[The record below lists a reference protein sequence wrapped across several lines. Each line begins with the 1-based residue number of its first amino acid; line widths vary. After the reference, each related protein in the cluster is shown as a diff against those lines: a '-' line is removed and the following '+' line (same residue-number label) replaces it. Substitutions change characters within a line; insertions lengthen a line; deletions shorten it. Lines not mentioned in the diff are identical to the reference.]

1 MPQLTVKAI
10 VTGVVLS
17 IVLSGAN
24 AYIGLFAG
32 LTVSAS
38 IPAAVMSM
46 AVLSMF
52 KRSSILEHNIVQ
64 TAASAGESLAA
75 GVIFTLPALLM
86 LNYWNVF
93 DYWWVSVIALVG
105 GLLGVLYTIPLRHSL
120 IVSENLAF
128 PEGQATARVL
138 KAGQERGGEVR
149 FLLLGAGLGA
159 IAKFCETG
167 LKVWESTAQWATR
180 VGGDSV
186 AYFGS
191 NLSPAL
197 VGVGYIVGIN
207 IASLVLLGG
216 LFSWNVALPI
226 FGAFYLENYP
236 ELAASVADMTA
247 AQAAGAIWST
257 QIRYIGVG
265 AMIVGGLWALLSL
278 RGSLVDAFRR
288 GFGKTATAAAVAETD
303 RDTPMRIVLIGV
315 GCMALLMW
323 GIYFNVVGSAG
334 ISLSMMLLMV
344 TTGFLFSA
352 VAAYMA
358 GLVGSSNNPVSG
370 VTIATIL
377 FSSLLMLWLVG
388 KGDATAPA
396 AVILIGAVVCCAAA
410 IGGDNMQDLKAGRMV
425 GSTPYKQQIMQ
436 VVGVVSAA
444 FVLAPILN
452 FLLEAYGIGAP
463 TAENPDA
470 LLAPQATLMASVAQ
484 GILGTDANL
493 PWGMIYTGMG
503 VGAAIIICDEV
514 LRVRKA
520 SFRMP
525 VLAVAVGIYL
535 PVELAVPIFIG
546 GLLSYLAKRARGR
559 EGARSGSLLAA
570 GLITGEALLGILIA
584 VVIVATSDK
593 TPLAVPFE
601 LPFAAA
607 DWLGI
612 LALAIVAVLL
622 YRAGARRNTTGA
634 G

>member
-17 IVLSGAN
+17 IILSGAN

-46 AVLSMF
+46 AVLSLF
-52 KRSSILEHNIVQ
+52 RRSNILEHNIVQ

-128 PEGQATARVL
+128 PEGQATAQVL
-138 KAGQERGGEVR
+138 KAGQERGGEVS
-149 FLLLGAGLGA
+149 FLLLGAALGA
-159 IAKFCETG
+159 AAKICETG
-167 LKVWESTAQWATR
+167 LKAWEGIAQWATR
-180 VGGDSV
+180 VGGDSI
-186 AYFGS
+186 AYVGS

-216 LFSWNVALPI
+216 LFSWNVALPV
-226 FGAFYLENYP
+226 FGAYYLENYP
-236 ELAASVADMTA
+236 ELAAAVAEMPA
-247 AQAAGAIWST
+247 ADAAFAIWST
-257 QIRYIGVG
+257 QIRYLGVG

-288 GFGKTATAAAVAETD
+288 GFGKAGTDAAVAETD
-303 RDTPMRIVLIGV
+303 RDTPMRIVVIGV

-323 GIYFNVVGSAG
+323 AIYYNVVNSAG
-334 ISLSMMLLMV
+334 ISLAMMLLMV

-377 FSSLLMLWLVG
+377 FSSLLMLLLVG
-388 KGDATAPA
+388 RGDATAPA
-396 AVILIGAVVCCAAA
+396 AVIMIGGVVCCAAA

-425 GSTPYKQQIMQ
+425 GSTPWKQQIMQ
-436 VVGVVSAA
+436 VVGVVSAT

-452 FLLEAYGIGAP
+452 VLLSAYGIGPA
-463 TAENPDA
+463 TDENPDS

-484 GILGTDANL
+484 GVLGVGQGL
-493 PWGMIYTGMG
+493 PWGMIYAGMG
-503 VGAAIIICDEV
+503 VGAAIIVCDEV
-514 LRVRKA
+514 LRVRRA
-520 SFRMP
+520 AFRMP

-546 GLLSYLAKRARGR
+546 GLVSWLAGRASGGG
-559 EGARSGSLLAA
+559 GARAGSLYAA
-570 GLITGEALLGILIA
+570 GLITGEALMGILIA
-584 VVIVATSDK
+584 VLIVAFNDPA
-593 TPLAVPFE
+593 PLALGLSLGVWP
-601 LPFAAA
+601 
-607 DWLGI
+607 GI
-612 LALAIVAVLL
+612 LALAAIVALL
-622 YRAGARRNTTGA
+622 YRAGARKDAA

>member
-17 IVLSGAN
+17 IILSGAN

-46 AVLSMF
+46 AVLSLF
-52 KRSSILEHNIVQ
+52 RRSNILEHNIVQ

-128 PEGQATARVL
+128 PEGQATAQVL
-138 KAGQERGGEVR
+138 KAGQERGGEVS
-149 FLLLGAGLGA
+149 FLLLGAALGA
-159 IAKFCETG
+159 AAKICETG
-167 LKVWESTAQWATR
+167 LKAWEGIAQWATR
-180 VGGDSV
+180 VGGDSI
-186 AYFGS
+186 AYVGS

-216 LFSWNVALPI
+216 VFSWNVALPV
-226 FGAFYLENYP
+226 FGAYYLENYP
-236 ELAASVADMTA
+236 ELAAAVAEMPA
-247 AQAAGAIWST
+247 ADAAFAIWST
-257 QIRYIGVG
+257 QIRYLGVG

-288 GFGKTATAAAVAETD
+288 GFGKAGTDAAVAETD
-303 RDTPMRIVLIGV
+303 RDTPMRIVVIGV

-323 GIYFNVVGSAG
+323 AIYYNVVNSAG
-334 ISLSMMLLMV
+334 ISLAMMLLMV

-377 FSSLLMLWLVG
+377 FSSLLLLLLVG
-388 KGDATAPA
+388 RGDATAPA
-396 AVILIGAVVCCAAA
+396 AVIMIGGVVCCAAA

-425 GSTPYKQQIMQ
+425 GSTPWKQQIMQ
-436 VVGVVSAA
+436 VVGVVSAT

-452 FLLEAYGIGAP
+452 VLLSAYGIGPA
-463 TAENPDA
+463 TDENPDS

-484 GILGTDANL
+484 GVLGVGQGL
-493 PWGMIYTGMG
+493 PWGMIYAGMG
-503 VGAAIIICDEV
+503 VGAAIIVCDEV
-514 LRVRKA
+514 LRVRRA
-520 SFRMP
+520 AFRMP

-546 GLLSYLAKRARGR
+546 GLVSWLAGRARGGK
-559 EGARSGSLLAA
+559 GARPGSLYAA
-570 GLITGEALLGILIA
+570 GLITGEALMGILIA
-584 VVIVATSDK
+584 VLIVAFNDPA
-593 TPLAVPFE
+593 PLALGLSLGVWP
-601 LPFAAA
+601 
-607 DWLGI
+607 GI
-612 LALAIVAVLL
+612 LALAAIVALL
-622 YRAGARRNTTGA
+622 YRAGARKDAA

>member
-10 VTGVVLS
+10 VTGVILS

-52 KRSSILEHNIVQ
+52 KRSNILEHNIVQ

-105 GLLGVLYTIPLRHSL
+105 GLLGVLYTIPLRHTL

-128 PEGQATARVL
+128 PEGQATAQVL

-159 IAKFCETG
+159 VAKLSETG
-167 LKVWESTAQWATR
+167 LKVWEGIAQWATR
-180 VGGDSV
+180 VGGDSI
-186 AYFGS
+186 AYVGS

-216 LFSWNVALPI
+216 LFSWNVALPV
-226 FGAFYLENYP
+226 FGAYYLENYP
-236 ELAASVADMTA
+236 ELAAAVADMSA
-247 AQAAGAIWST
+247 ADAAFAIWST
-257 QIRYIGVG
+257 QIRYLGVG
-265 AMIVGGLWALLSL
+265 AMIIGGLWALLSL
-278 RGSLVDAFRR
+278 RGSLVEAFRR
-288 GFGKTATAAAVAETD
+288 GFGKSGAAASIAETD
-303 RDTPMRIVLIGV
+303 RDTPMRIVVIGV
-315 GCMALLMW
+315 ACMALFMW
-323 GIYFNVVGSAG
+323 LIYYNVVENAG
-334 ISLSMMLLMV
+334 ISLAMTLLMA

-377 FSSLLMLWLVG
+377 FSSLLMLLLVG
-388 KGDATAPA
+388 RGDATAPA
-396 AVILIGAVVCCAAA
+396 AVIMIGAVVCCAAA

-436 VVGVVSAA
+436 VVGVVSAT

-452 FLLEAYGIGAP
+452 VLLSAYGIGPA
-463 TAENPDA
+463 TDENPDS

-484 GILGTDANL
+484 GVLGQGADL
-493 PWGMIYTGMG
+493 PWGMIYTGIG
-503 VGAAIIICDEV
+503 VGAVIIICDEV

-546 GLLSYLAKRARGR
+546 GLVSYIAKRARGG
-559 EGARSGSLLAA
+559 EAARPGSLYAA
-570 GLITGEALLGILIA
+570 GLITGEALMGILIA
-584 VVIVATSDK
+584 VLIVGFENPEPLALGVSTGVLPGIVALAVIVA
-593 TPLAVPFE
+593 
-601 LPFAAA
+601 
-607 DWLGI
+607 
-612 LALAIVAVLL
+612 LL
-622 YRAGARRNTTGA
+622 YRAGARNKAA

>member
-10 VTGVVLS
+10 VTGVILS

-52 KRSSILEHNIVQ
+52 KRSNILEHNIVQ

-128 PEGQATARVL
+128 PEGQATAQVL
-138 KAGQERGGEVR
+138 RAGQERGGEVR

-159 IAKFCETG
+159 VAKLSETG
-167 LKVWESTAQWATR
+167 LKAWEGIAQWATR
-180 VGGDSV
+180 VGGDSI
-186 AYFGS
+186 AYVGS

-216 LFSWNVALPI
+216 LFSWNVALPV
-226 FGAFYLENYP
+226 FGAYYMENYP
-236 ELAASVADMTA
+236 ELAAAVADMSA
-247 AQAAGAIWST
+247 ADAAFAIWST
-257 QIRYIGVG
+257 QIRYLGVG
-265 AMIVGGLWALLSL
+265 AMIIGGLWALLSL
-278 RGSLVDAFRR
+278 RGSLVEAFRR
-288 GFGKTATAAAVAETD
+288 GFGKSGAAASIAETD
-303 RDTPMRIVLIGV
+303 RDTPMRIVVIGV
-315 GCMALLMW
+315 ACMALFMW
-323 GIYFNVVGSAG
+323 LIYYNVVGNAG
-334 ISLSMMLLMV
+334 ISLAMTLLMA

-377 FSSLLMLWLVG
+377 FSSLLMLLLVG
-388 KGDATAPA
+388 RGDATAPA
-396 AVILIGAVVCCAAA
+396 AVIMIGAVVCCAAA

-436 VVGVVSAA
+436 VVGVVSAT

-452 FLLEAYGIGAP
+452 VLLSAYGIGPA
-463 TAENPDA
+463 TDENPDS

-484 GILGTDANL
+484 GVLGQGENL
-493 PWGMIYTGMG
+493 PWGMIYTGIG
-503 VGAAIIICDEV
+503 VGAVIIICDEV
-514 LRVRKA
+514 LRMRKA

-546 GLLSYLAKRARGR
+546 GLVSYIAKRARGG
-559 EGARSGSLLAA
+559 EAARPGSLYAA
-570 GLITGEALLGILIA
+570 GLITGEALMGILIA
-584 VVIVATSDK
+584 VLIVGFENPAPLALGISAGVLPGIVALAVIVA
-593 TPLAVPFE
+593 
-601 LPFAAA
+601 
-607 DWLGI
+607 
-612 LALAIVAVLL
+612 LL
-622 YRAGARRNTTGA
+622 YRAGARNKAA

>member
-10 VTGVVLS
+10 VTGVILS
-17 IVLSGAN
+17 IVLSAAN

-93 DYWWVSVIALVG
+93 DYWWVTVIALVG

-128 PEGQATARVL
+128 PEGQATAQVL

-159 IAKFCETG
+159 VAKLSETG
-167 LKVWESTAQWATR
+167 LKIWEGIAQWATR
-180 VGGDSV
+180 VGGDSI
-186 AYFGS
+186 AYVGS

-216 LFSWNVALPI
+216 LFSWNIALPV
-226 FGAFYLENYP
+226 FGAYYLGNYP
-236 ELAASVADMTA
+236 ELAAAVADMPA
-247 AQAAGAIWST
+247 ADAAFAIWST
-257 QIRYIGVG
+257 QIRYLGVG
-265 AMIVGGLWALLSL
+265 AMIIGGLWALLSL
-278 RGSLVDAFRR
+278 RGSLLEAFRR
-288 GFGKTATAAAVAETD
+288 GFGKSGAAASIAETD
-303 RDTPMRIVLIGV
+303 RDTPMRIVVIGV
-315 GCMALLMW
+315 ACMALFMW
-323 GIYFNVVGSAG
+323 LIYYNVVENAG
-334 ISLSMMLLMV
+334 ISLAMTLLMA

-377 FSSLLMLWLVG
+377 FSSLLMLLLVG
-388 KGDATAPA
+388 RGDVTAPA
-396 AVILIGAVVCCAAA
+396 AVIMIGAVVCCAAA

-425 GSTPYKQQIMQ
+425 GSTPWKQQIMQ

-444 FVLAPILN
+444 LVLAVILN
-452 FLLEAYGIGAP
+452 VLLDAYGIGPA
-463 TAENPDA
+463 TDENPDS

-484 GILGTDANL
+484 GVLGLGGDL
-493 PWGMIYTGMG
+493 PWGMIYIGIG

-546 GLLSYLAKRARGR
+546 GLLSYLAKRARGGD
-559 EGARSGSLLAA
+559 GARSGSLMAA

-584 VVIVATSDK
+584 VVIVATRDK
-593 TPLAVPFE
+593 TPLA
-601 LPFAAA
+601 LPFDLPFSAAE
-607 DWLGI
+607 WLGI
-612 LALAIVAVLL
+612 LALAVVAVLL
-622 YRAGARRNTTGA
+622 YRAGARRETTGA

>member
-46 AVLSMF
+46 AVLSLF
-52 KRSSILEHNIVQ
+52 KRSNILEHNIVQ

-86 LNYWNVF
+86 LNFWNVF
-93 DYWWVSVIALVG
+93 DYWWVSIIALVG

-128 PEGQATARVL
+128 PEGQATAQVL
-138 KAGQERGGEVR
+138 KAGQERGGEVS
-149 FLLLGAGLGA
+149 FLLLGAALGA
-159 IAKFCETG
+159 LAKICETG
-167 LKVWESTAQWATR
+167 LKVWEGIAQWATR
-180 VGGDSV
+180 VGGDGI
-186 AYFGS
+186 AYVGS

-216 LFSWNVALPI
+216 LFSWNVALPV
-226 FGAFYLENYP
+226 FGAYYLDNYP
-236 ELAASVADMTA
+236 QLAAAAADMPA
-247 AQAAGAIWST
+247 ADAAFAIWST
-257 QIRYIGVG
+257 QIRYLGVG

-288 GFGKTATAAAVAETD
+288 GFGKTGTDVAVAETD
-303 RDTPMRIVLIGV
+303 RDTPMRIVVIGV

-323 GIYFNVVGSAG
+323 AIYYNVVDSAG
-334 ISLSMMLLMV
+334 ISLAMMLLMV

-377 FSSLLMLWLVG
+377 FSSLLMLLLVG
-388 KGDATAPA
+388 RGDATAPA
-396 AVILIGAVVCCAAA
+396 AVIMIGAVVCCAAA

-425 GSTPYKQQIMQ
+425 GSTPWKQQIMQ
-436 VVGVVSAA
+436 VVGVVSAT

-452 FLLEAYGIGAP
+452 VLLSAYGIGPA
-463 TAENPDA
+463 TDENPDS

-484 GILGTDANL
+484 GVLGLGQDL
-493 PWGMIYTGMG
+493 PWGMIYAGMG
-503 VGAAIIICDEV
+503 VGAAIIVCDEV
-514 LRVRKA
+514 LRARKA
-520 SFRMP
+520 AFRMP

-546 GLLSYLAKRARGR
+546 GLVSWLARRASGG
-559 EGARSGSLLAA
+559 EGARPGALYAA
-570 GLITGEALLGILIA
+570 GLITGEALMGILIA
-584 VVIVATSDK
+584 VLIVAFNNPAPLALGLSLGVWPGIVALAVIVA
-593 TPLAVPFE
+593 
-601 LPFAAA
+601 
-607 DWLGI
+607 
-612 LALAIVAVLL
+612 LL
-622 YRAGARRNTTGA
+622 YRAGARKDAA

>member
-10 VTGVVLS
+10 VTGVILS
-17 IVLSGAN
+17 IVLSAAN

-46 AVLSMF
+46 AVLSLF
-52 KRSSILEHNIVQ
+52 KRSNILEHNIVQ

-128 PEGQATARVL
+128 PEGQATAQVL

-159 IAKFCETG
+159 LAKFSETG
-167 LKVWESTAQWATR
+167 LKVWESIAQWATR
-180 VGGDSV
+180 VGGDSI
-186 AYFGS
+186 AYVGS

-197 VGVGYIVGIN
+197 IGVGYIVGIN

-216 LFSWNVALPI
+216 LFSWNFALPV

-236 ELAASVADMTA
+236 ELAASVADLPADA
-247 AQAAGAIWST
+247 AAFAIWSA
-257 QIRYIGVG
+257 QIRYLGVG

-288 GFGKTATAAAVAETD
+288 GFGKAATAAAVAETD

-323 GIYFNVVGSAG
+323 AIYYNVVGSAG
-334 ISLSMMLLMV
+334 VSLSMMLLMV

-436 VVGVVSAA
+436 VVGVVSAT

-452 FLLEAYGIGAP
+452 WLLEAYGIGAR

-484 GILGTDANL
+484 GILGTDQDL

-503 VGAAIIICDEV
+503 VGALIIVCDEV

-520 SFRMP
+520 AFRMP

-535 PVELAVPIFIG
+535 PVDLAVPIFIG
-546 GLLSYLAKRARGR
+546 GLVSYIAKRARGG
-559 EGARSGSLLAA
+559 EGARPGSLYAA
-570 GLITGEALLGILIA
+570 GLITGEALMGILIA
-584 VVIVATSDK
+584 VLIVAFEDPAPLALGLSAGVWPGLAALAVIVA
-593 TPLAVPFE
+593 
-601 LPFAAA
+601 
-607 DWLGI
+607 
-612 LALAIVAVLL
+612 LL
-622 YRAGARRNTTGA
+622 YRAGARN
-634 G
+634 

>member
-10 VTGVVLS
+10 VTGVILS

-86 LNYWNVF
+86 LNYWSVF

-128 PEGQATARVL
+128 PEGQATAQVL
-138 KAGQERGGEVR
+138 RAGQERGGEVR

-159 IAKFCETG
+159 LAKFCETG
-167 LKVWESTAQWATR
+167 LKAWDGIAQWATR
-180 VGGDSV
+180 VGGDSI
-186 AYFGS
+186 AYVGS

-216 LFSWNVALPI
+216 LFSWNVALPL

-236 ELAASVADMTA
+236 ELAASVAEMSA
-247 AQAAGAIWST
+247 ADAAFAIWST
-257 QIRYIGVG
+257 QIRYLGVG
-265 AMIVGGLWALLSL
+265 AMIIGGLWALLSL
-278 RGSLVDAFRR
+278 RGSLVEAFRR
-288 GFGKTATAAAVAETD
+288 GFGKSTAAASIAETD
-303 RDTPMRIVLIGV
+303 RDTPMRVVVIGV
-315 GCMALLMW
+315 GLMALFMW
-323 GIYFNVVGSAG
+323 LIYYNVVDSVG
-334 ISLSMMLLMV
+334 ISLAMTLLMA

-388 KGDATAPA
+388 RGDATAPA
-396 AVILIGAVVCCAAA
+396 AVIMIGAVVCCAAA

-436 VVGVVSAA
+436 VVGVVSAT

-452 FLLEAYGIGAP
+452 VLLTAYGIGPA
-463 TAENPDA
+463 TDENPDS

-484 GILGTDANL
+484 GVLGQGEDL
-493 PWGMIYTGMG
+493 PWNMIYTGIA
-503 VGAAIIICDEV
+503 VGLLIIICDEV
-514 LRVRKA
+514 LKARKA

-546 GLLSYLAKRARGR
+546 GLVSYLAKRVRGGDAARP
-559 EGARSGSLLAA
+559 GSLYAA
-570 GLITGEALLGILIA
+570 GLITGEALMGILIA
-584 VVIVATSDK
+584 VLIVAFEDPA
-593 TPLAVPFE
+593 PLALGFSAGVWP
-601 LPFAAA
+601 
-607 DWLGI
+607 GI
-612 LALAIVAVLL
+612 LALAVIVALL
-622 YRAGARRNTTGA
+622 YRAGARNKASG
-634 G
+634 

>member
-10 VTGVVLS
+10 VTGVILS

-52 KRSSILEHNIVQ
+52 KRSNILEHNIVQ

-128 PEGQATARVL
+128 PEGQATAQVL

-159 IAKFCETG
+159 VAKLSETG
-167 LKVWESTAQWATR
+167 LKAWDGIAQWATR
-180 VGGDSV
+180 VGGDSI
-186 AYFGS
+186 AYVGS

-216 LFSWNVALPI
+216 LFSWNVALPV
-226 FGAFYLENYP
+226 FGAYYLENYP
-236 ELAASVADMTA
+236 ELAAAVADMSA
-247 AQAAGAIWST
+247 ADAAFAIWST
-257 QIRYIGVG
+257 QIRYLGVG
-265 AMIVGGLWALLSL
+265 AMIIGGLWALLSL
-278 RGSLVDAFRR
+278 RGSLVEAFRR
-288 GFGKTATAAAVAETD
+288 GFGKSGAAASIAETD

-315 GCMALLMW
+315 ACMALFMW
-323 GIYFNVVGSAG
+323 LIYYNVVENVG
-334 ISLSMMLLMV
+334 ISLAMTLLMA

-377 FSSLLMLWLVG
+377 FSSLLMLLLVG
-388 KGDATAPA
+388 RGDATAPA
-396 AVILIGAVVCCAAA
+396 AVIMIGAVVCCAAA

-436 VVGVVSAA
+436 VVGVVSAT

-452 FLLEAYGIGAP
+452 VLLSAYGIGPA
-463 TAENPDA
+463 TDENPDS

-484 GILGTDANL
+484 GVLGQGADL
-493 PWGMIYTGMG
+493 PWGMIYTGIG
-503 VGAAIIICDEV
+503 VGAVIIICDEV

-546 GLLSYLAKRARGR
+546 GLVSYIAKRARGG
-559 EGARSGSLLAA
+559 EAARPGSLYAA
-570 GLITGEALLGILIA
+570 GLITGEALMGILIA
-584 VVIVATSDK
+584 VLIVGFENPAPLALGISAGVLPGIVALAVIVA
-593 TPLAVPFE
+593 
-601 LPFAAA
+601 
-607 DWLGI
+607 
-612 LALAIVAVLL
+612 LL
-622 YRAGARRNTTGA
+622 YRAGARNKAA

>member
-10 VTGVVLS
+10 VTGVILS
-17 IVLSGAN
+17 IVLSAAN

-93 DYWWVSVIALVG
+93 DYWWVTVIALVG

-128 PEGQATARVL
+128 PEGQATAQVL

-159 IAKFCETG
+159 VAKLSETG
-167 LKVWESTAQWATR
+167 LKIWDGIAQWATR
-180 VGGDSV
+180 VGGDSI
-186 AYFGS
+186 AYVGS

-216 LFSWNVALPI
+216 LFSWNVALPV
-226 FGAFYLENYP
+226 FGAYYLENYP
-236 ELAASVADMTA
+236 ELAAAVAEMPA
-247 AQAAGAIWST
+247 ADAAFAIWST
-257 QIRYIGVG
+257 QIRYLGVG
-265 AMIVGGLWALLSL
+265 AMIIGGLWALLSL
-278 RGSLVDAFRR
+278 RGSLLEAFRR
-288 GFGKTATAAAVAETD
+288 GFGKSGAAASIAETD
-303 RDTPMRIVLIGV
+303 RDTPMRIVVIGV
-315 GCMALLMW
+315 ACMALFMW
-323 GIYFNVVGSAG
+323 LIYYNVVENAG
-334 ISLSMMLLMV
+334 ISLAMTLLMA

-377 FSSLLMLWLVG
+377 FSSLLMLLLVG
-388 KGDATAPA
+388 RGDATAPA
-396 AVILIGAVVCCAAA
+396 AVIMIGAVVCCAAA

-425 GSTPYKQQIMQ
+425 GSTPWKQQIMQ

-444 FVLAPILN
+444 LVLAIILN
-452 FLLEAYGIGAP
+452 VLLDAYGIGPA
-463 TAENPDA
+463 TDENPDS

-484 GILGTDANL
+484 GVLGLGEDL
-493 PWGMIYTGMG
+493 PWGMIYIGIA

-546 GLLSYLAKRARGR
+546 GLLSYLAKRARGGD
-559 EGARSGSLLAA
+559 GARSGSLMAA

-584 VVIVATSDK
+584 VVIVATRDK
-593 TPLAVPFE
+593 TPLA
-601 LPFAAA
+601 LPFDLPFSAAE
-607 DWLGI
+607 WLGI
-612 LALAIVAVLL
+612 LALAVVAVLL

>member
-10 VTGVVLS
+10 VTGVILS
-17 IVLSGAN
+17 IVLSAAN

-128 PEGQATARVL
+128 PEGQATAQVL

-159 IAKFCETG
+159 IAKFSETG
-167 LKVWESTAQWATR
+167 LKVWESIAQWATR
-180 VGGDSV
+180 VGGDSI
-186 AYFGS
+186 AYVGS

-207 IASLVLLGG
+207 IACLVLLGG
-216 LFSWNVALPI
+216 LFSWNVALPV

-236 ELAASVADMTA
+236 ELAASVADLPA
-247 AQAAGAIWST
+247 ADAAFAIWSA
-257 QIRYIGVG
+257 QIRYLGVG
-265 AMIVGGLWALLSL
+265 AMIIGGLWALLSL

-288 GFGKTATAAAVAETD
+288 GFGKTPTAVAVAETD

-323 GIYFNVVGSAG
+323 AIYYNVVGSAG
-334 ISLSMMLLMV
+334 ISLAMMLLMV

-436 VVGVVSAA
+436 VVGVVSAT

-452 FLLEAYGIGAP
+452 WLLEAYGIGAR

-484 GILGTDANL
+484 GILGTDQDL

-503 VGAAIIICDEV
+503 VGALIIVCDEV

-520 SFRMP
+520 AFRMP

-535 PVELAVPIFIG
+535 PVDLAVPIFIG
-546 GLLSYLAKRARGR
+546 GLVSYIAKRARGG
-559 EGARSGSLLAA
+559 EGARPGSLYAA
-570 GLITGEALLGILIA
+570 GLITGEALMGILIA
-584 VVIVATSDK
+584 VLIVLFEDPA
-593 TPLAVPFE
+593 PLALGISAGVWP
-601 LPFAAA
+601 
-607 DWLGI
+607 GI
-612 LALAIVAVLL
+612 LALAVIVALL
-622 YRAGARRNTTGA
+622 YRAGARNKANG
-634 G
+634 

>member
-10 VTGVVLS
+10 VTGVILS

-46 AVLSMF
+46 AVLSLF

-128 PEGQATARVL
+128 PEGQATAQVL
-138 KAGQERGGEVR
+138 RAGQERGGEVR

-159 IAKFCETG
+159 LGKLCETG
-167 LKVWESTAQWATR
+167 LKLWDGIAQWATR
-180 VGGDSV
+180 VGGDSI
-186 AYFGS
+186 AYVGS

-216 LFSWNVALPI
+216 LFSWNVALPV
-226 FGAFYLENYP
+226 FGAYFLENYP
-236 ELAASVADMTA
+236 ELAASVADLPA
-247 AQAAGAIWST
+247 ADAAFAIWST
-257 QIRYIGVG
+257 QIRYLGVG
-265 AMIVGGLWALLSL
+265 AMIIGGLWALVSL
-278 RGSLVDAFRR
+278 RGSLVEAFRR
-288 GFGKTATAAAVAETD
+288 GFGKSGRAGPIAETD
-303 RDTPMRIVLIGV
+303 RDTPMRIVVIGV
-315 GCMALLMW
+315 GCMALFMW
-323 GIYFNVVGSAG
+323 LIYYNVVESAG
-334 ISLSMMLLMV
+334 ISLAMTLLMA

-377 FSSLLMLWLVG
+377 FSALLMLLLVG
-388 KGDATAPA
+388 RGDATAPA
-396 AVILIGAVVCCAAA
+396 AVIMIGAVVCCAAA

-436 VVGVVSAA
+436 VVGVVSAT

-452 FLLEAYGIGAP
+452 VLLSAYGIGPA
-463 TAENPDA
+463 TEENPDS

-484 GILGTDANL
+484 GVLGVGQDL
-493 PWGMIYTGMG
+493 PWGMIYAGIA
-503 VGAAIIICDEV
+503 VGAVIIICDEV

-520 SFRMP
+520 AFRMP

-546 GLLSYLAKRARGR
+546 GLVSYIAKRARGGEAGR
-559 EGARSGSLLAA
+559 PGSLYAA
-570 GLITGEALLGILIA
+570 GLITGEALMGILIA
-584 VVIVATSDK
+584 VLIVAFEDPA
-593 TPLAVPFE
+593 PLALGLSAGVWP
-601 LPFAAA
+601 
-607 DWLGI
+607 GI
-612 LALAIVAVLL
+612 LALAVIVALL
-622 YRAGARRNTTGA
+622 YRAGARTDAPGSS
-634 G
+634 

>member
-10 VTGVVLS
+10 VTGVILS

-86 LNYWNVF
+86 LNYWSVF

-128 PEGQATARVL
+128 PEGQATAQVL
-138 KAGQERGGEVR
+138 RAGQERGGEVR

-159 IAKFCETG
+159 LAKFCETG
-167 LKVWESTAQWATR
+167 LKTWDGIAQWATR
-180 VGGDSV
+180 VGGDSI
-186 AYFGS
+186 AYVGS

-216 LFSWNVALPI
+216 LFSWNVALPV

-236 ELAASVADMTA
+236 ELAASVAEMSA
-247 AQAAGAIWST
+247 ADAAFAIWST
-257 QIRYIGVG
+257 QIRYLGVG
-265 AMIVGGLWALLSL
+265 AMIIGGLWALLSL
-278 RGSLVDAFRR
+278 RGSLVEAFRR
-288 GFGKTATAAAVAETD
+288 GFGKSAVAASITETD
-303 RDTPMRIVLIGV
+303 RDTPMRVVVIGV
-315 GCMALLMW
+315 GLMALFMW
-323 GIYFNVVGSAG
+323 LIYYNVVESVG
-334 ISLSMMLLMV
+334 ISLAMTLLMA

-388 KGDATAPA
+388 RGDATAPA
-396 AVILIGAVVCCAAA
+396 AVIMIGAVVCCAAA

-436 VVGVVSAA
+436 VVGVVSAT

-452 FLLEAYGIGAP
+452 VLLSAYGIGPA
-463 TAENPDA
+463 TDEHPDS

-484 GILGTDANL
+484 GVLGQGEDL
-493 PWGMIYTGMG
+493 PWNMIYTGIAVG
-503 VGAAIIICDEV
+503 VLIIVCDEV
-514 LRVRKA
+514 LKARKA

-546 GLLSYLAKRARGR
+546 GLVSYLAKRARG
-559 EGARSGSLLAA
+559 GDAARPGSLYAA
-570 GLITGEALLGILIA
+570 GLITGEALMGILIA
-584 VVIVATSDK
+584 VLIVAFEDPA
-593 TPLAVPFE
+593 PLE
-601 LPFAAA
+601 LGLSAGVWP
-607 DWLGI
+607 GI
-612 LALAIVAVLL
+612 LALAVIVALL
-622 YRAGARRNTTGA
+622 YRAGARNKASG
-634 G
+634 

>member
-17 IVLSGAN
+17 IILSGAN

-46 AVLSMF
+46 AVLSLF
-52 KRSSILEHNIVQ
+52 RRSNILEHNIVQ

-128 PEGQATARVL
+128 PEGQATAQVL
-138 KAGQERGGEVR
+138 KAGQERGGEVS
-149 FLLLGAGLGA
+149 FLLLGAALGA
-159 IAKFCETG
+159 AAKICETG
-167 LKVWESTAQWATR
+167 LKAWEGIAQWATR
-180 VGGDSV
+180 VGGDSI
-186 AYFGS
+186 AYVGS

-216 LFSWNVALPI
+216 MFSWNVALPV
-226 FGAFYLENYP
+226 FGAWYLENYP
-236 ELAASVADMTA
+236 ELAAAVAEMPA
-247 AQAAGAIWST
+247 ADAAFAIWST
-257 QIRYIGVG
+257 QIRYLGVG

-288 GFGKTATAAAVAETD
+288 GFGKAGTDAAVAETD

-323 GIYFNVVGSAG
+323 AIYYNVVDSAG
-334 ISLSMMLLMV
+334 ISLAMMLLMV

-377 FSSLLMLWLVG
+377 FSSLLMLLLVG
-388 KGDATAPA
+388 RGDATAPA
-396 AVILIGAVVCCAAA
+396 AVIMIGGVVCCAAA

-425 GSTPYKQQIMQ
+425 GSTPWKQQIMQ
-436 VVGVVSAA
+436 VVGVVSAT

-452 FLLEAYGIGAP
+452 VLLSAYGIGPA
-463 TAENPDA
+463 TDENPDS

-484 GILGTDANL
+484 GVLGVGQGL
-493 PWGMIYTGMG
+493 PWGVIYAGMG
-503 VGAAIIICDEV
+503 VGAAIIVCDEV
-514 LRVRKA
+514 LRVRRA
-520 SFRMP
+520 AFRMP

-546 GLLSYLAKRARGR
+546 GLVSWLAGRARGGK
-559 EGARSGSLLAA
+559 GARPGSLYAA
-570 GLITGEALLGILIA
+570 GLITGEALMGILIA
-584 VVIVATSDK
+584 VLIVAFNDPA
-593 TPLAVPFE
+593 PLALGLSLGVWP
-601 LPFAAA
+601 
-607 DWLGI
+607 GI
-612 LALAIVAVLL
+612 LALAAIVALL
-622 YRAGARRNTTGA
+622 YRAGARKDAA

>member
-10 VTGVVLS
+10 VTGVILS

-52 KRSSILEHNIVQ
+52 KRSNILEHNIVQ

-128 PEGQATARVL
+128 PEGQATAQVL

-159 IAKFCETG
+159 VAKFSETG
-167 LKVWESTAQWATR
+167 LKVWEGIAQWATR
-180 VGGDSV
+180 VGGDSI
-186 AYFGS
+186 AYIGS

-216 LFSWNVALPI
+216 LFSWNVALPV
-226 FGAFYLENYP
+226 FGAYYLENYP
-236 ELAASVADMTA
+236 ELAATVADMSATDA
-247 AQAAGAIWST
+247 AFAIWST
-257 QIRYIGVG
+257 QIRYLGVG
-265 AMIVGGLWALLSL
+265 AMIIGGLWALLSL

-288 GFGKTATAAAVAETD
+288 GFGKTATAAAVVETD

-323 GIYFNVVGSAG
+323 AIYYNVVGSAG
-334 ISLSMMLLMV
+334 ISLAMMLLMV

-377 FSSLLMLWLVG
+377 FSSLLMLLLVG

-396 AVILIGAVVCCAAA
+396 AVILIGGVVCCAAA

-452 FLLEAYGIGAP
+452 WLLEAYGIGAR

-484 GILGTDANL
+484 GILGADADL
-493 PWGMIYTGMG
+493 PWGMIYAGMG
-503 VGAAIIICDEV
+503 VGAVIIICDEV

-546 GLLSYLAKRARGR
+546 GLVSYVAKRARGG
-559 EGARSGSLLAA
+559 EAARPGSLYAA
-570 GLITGEALLGILIA
+570 GLITGEALMGILIA
-584 VVIVATSDK
+584 VLIVGFENPEPLSLGVSAGVLPGIVALAVIVA
-593 TPLAVPFE
+593 
-601 LPFAAA
+601 
-607 DWLGI
+607 
-612 LALAIVAVLL
+612 LL
-622 YRAGARRNTTGA
+622 YRAGARNKAA

>member
-46 AVLSMF
+46 AVLSLF
-52 KRSSILEHNIVQ
+52 RRSNILEHNIVQ

-86 LNYWNVF
+86 LNYWSVF

-128 PEGQATARVL
+128 PEGQATAQVL
-138 KAGQERGGEVR
+138 RAGQERGGEVS
-149 FLLLGAGLGA
+149 FLLLGAALGA
-159 IAKFCETG
+159 VAKICETG
-167 LKVWESTAQWATR
+167 LKAWEGIAQWATR
-180 VGGDSV
+180 VGGDGI
-186 AYFGS
+186 AYVGS

-216 LFSWNVALPI
+216 LFSWNVALPV
-226 FGAFYLENYP
+226 FGAYYLENYP
-236 ELAASVADMTA
+236 QLAAAVAEMPA
-247 AQAAGAIWST
+247 ADAAFAIWST
-257 QIRYIGVG
+257 QIRYLGVG

-288 GFGKTATAAAVAETD
+288 GFGKAGTDVAVAETD
-303 RDTPMRIVLIGV
+303 RDTPMRIVVIGV

-323 GIYFNVVGSAG
+323 AIYHNVVDSAG
-334 ISLSMMLLMV
+334 ISLAMMLLMV

-377 FSSLLMLWLVG
+377 FSSLLMLLLVG
-388 KGDATAPA
+388 RGDATAPA
-396 AVILIGAVVCCAAA
+396 AVIMIGAVVCCAAA

-425 GSTPYKQQIMQ
+425 GSTPWKQQIMQ
-436 VVGVVSAA
+436 VVGVVSAT

-452 FLLEAYGIGAP
+452 VLLSAYGIGPA
-463 TAENPDA
+463 TDENPDS

-484 GILGTDANL
+484 GVLGVGQGL
-493 PWGMIYTGMG
+493 PWGMIYAGMG
-503 VGAAIIICDEV
+503 VGAAIIVCDEV
-514 LRVRKA
+514 LRARRA
-520 SFRMP
+520 AFRMP

-546 GLLSYLAKRARGR
+546 GLVSWLAGRARGG
-559 EGARSGSLLAA
+559 EGARPGSLYAA
-570 GLITGEALLGILIA
+570 GLITGEALMGILIA
-584 VVIVATSDK
+584 VLIVAFSNPAPLALGLSLGVWPGLVALAVIVA
-593 TPLAVPFE
+593 
-601 LPFAAA
+601 
-607 DWLGI
+607 
-612 LALAIVAVLL
+612 LL
-622 YRAGARRNTTGA
+622 YRAGARKDAA